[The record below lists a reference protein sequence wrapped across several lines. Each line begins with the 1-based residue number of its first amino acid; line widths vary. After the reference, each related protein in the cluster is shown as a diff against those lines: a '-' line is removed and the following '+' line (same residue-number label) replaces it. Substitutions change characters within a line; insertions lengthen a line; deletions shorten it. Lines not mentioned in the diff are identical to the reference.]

1 MEESFTVMDY
11 YFEQSLPMLHS
22 SHDTTGSMHDVPAV
36 LKLVGYIVK
45 LLMLKPVQGPGSLGM
60 VAR

>member
-1 MEESFTVMDY
+1 MDY